1 MIGYIIRRL
10 VYSIILLFLVSIVG
24 FTVIQL
30 PPGDFLTIRI
40 QELRN
45 RGDLSAEIYAEQLR
59 MRYGLDKPFWMQYII
74 WITHFV
80 RGDFGW
86 SFYYEKPVSELIGER
101 LALTLVLSIVT
112 LIFTWALAIPI
123 GVYSATHQYSL
134 GDNLFTFLGFIGL
147 SIPGFLLGLLLMF
160 ISVFYFNQS
169 VGGLFSP
176 QYVNAPWTMAKIID
190 LFRHLW
196 IPVIIIGL
204 SGTAGL
210 IRIMRGNLLDI
221 LGQQYVL
228 TARAKGLME
237 SIVIWKHAVRVAINP
252 LISSLGMSLPGIIS
266 GESLVSIVLNLP
278 TTGPLFLEA
287 LMRQDMFLAGSF
299 LMFLTMALVVGNFL
313 ADLALAWAD
322 PRIRYE
328 E

>member
-1 MIGYIIRRL
+1 MISYIIRRL
-10 VYSIILLFLVSIVG
+10 VYSILLLFLVSIVG

-86 SFYYEKPVSELIGER
+86 SFYYEKPVSELVGER
-101 LALTLVLSIVT
+101 LALTLVLSVVT

-123 GVYSATHQYSL
+123 GVYSATHQYSW
-134 GDNLFTFLGFIGL
+134 GDNIFTFLGFIGL
-147 SIPGFLLGLLLMF
+147 SVPGFLLGLLLMF

-176 QYVNAPWTMAKIID
+176 QYVNAPWTLGKVID

-228 TARAKGLME
+228 TARAKGLHE

-313 ADLALAWAD
+313 ADLGLAWAD

>member
-1 MIGYIIRRL
+1 MVTYIIRRI
-10 VYSIILLFLVSIVG
+10 VYSLILLFLVSIVG

-30 PPGDFLTIRI
+30 PPGDFLTMRI

-59 MRYGLDKPFWMQYII
+59 VRYGLDRPFWMQYII

-86 SFYYEKPVSELIGER
+86 SFYYEKPVSELVGER
-101 LALTLVLSIVT
+101 LALTIVISVVT

-123 GVYSATHQYSL
+123 GVYSATHQYSW
-134 GDNLFTFLGFIGL
+134 GDNFFTFLGFIGL
-147 SIPGFLLGLLLMF
+147 SIPGFLLGLILMF
-160 ISVFYFNQS
+160 ITVFYFNQS

-176 QYVNAPWTMAKIID
+176 EYVNAPWNFAKVID

-228 TARAKGLME
+228 TARAKGLRE
-237 SIVIWKHAVRVAINP
+237 AIVVWKHAVRVAINP

-287 LMRQDMFLAGSF
+287 LTRQDMFLAGSF
-299 LMFLTMALVVGNFL
+299 LMFLTIALIVGNFI

>member
-86 SFYYEKPVSELIGER
+86 SFYYEKPVSELVGER

-123 GVYSATHQYSL
+123 GVYSATHQYSW
-134 GDNLFTFLGFIGL
+134 GDNIFTFLGFIGL
-147 SIPGFLLGLLLMF
+147 SVPGFLLGLLLMF

-176 QYVNAPWTMAKIID
+176 QYVNAPWTLAKVID

-228 TARAKGLME
+228 TARAKGLRE

-287 LMRQDMFLAGSF
+287 LMRQDMFLAGVF
-299 LMFLTMALVVGNFL
+299 LCS
-313 ADLALAWAD
+313 
-322 PRIRYE
+322 
-328 E
+328 

>member
-1 MIGYIIRRL
+1 
-10 VYSIILLFLVSIVG
+10 
-24 FTVIQL
+24 
-30 PPGDFLTIRI
+30 
-40 QELRN
+40 
-45 RGDLSAEIYAEQLR
+45 
-59 MRYGLDKPFWMQYII
+59 YII
-74 WITHFV
+74 WITHFI

-86 SFYYEKPVSELIGER
+86 SFYYEKPVKELVGER
-101 LALTLVLSIVT
+101 LALTLVLSVVT

-123 GVYSATHQYSL
+123 GVYSATHQYSW

-176 QYVNAPWTMAKIID
+176 QYVNAPWTLGKVID

-313 ADLALAWAD
+313 ADLGLAWAD

>member
-1 MIGYIIRRL
+1 MISYIIRRL
-10 VYSIILLFLVSIVG
+10 VYSILLLFLVSIVG

-30 PPGDFLTIRI
+30 PPGDFLTVRI

-59 MRYGLDKPFWMQYII
+59 IRYGLDKPFWMQYVI

-86 SFYYEKPVSELIGER
+86 SFYYEKPVSELVGER

-123 GVYSATHQYSL
+123 GVYSATHQYSW

-147 SIPGFLLGLLLMF
+147 SVPGFLLGLLLMF

-176 QYVNAPWTMAKIID
+176 QYVNAPWTLAKVVD

-228 TARAKGLME
+228 TARAKGLRE

-299 LMFLTMALVVGNFL
+299 LMFLTIALVVGNFL
-313 ADLALAWAD
+313 ADLGLAWAD

>member
-1 MIGYIIRRL
+1 MISYIIRRL
-10 VYSIILLFLVSIVG
+10 VYSVFLLFLVSIVG

-86 SFYYEKPVSELIGER
+86 SFYYEKPVSELVGER
-101 LALTLVLSIVT
+101 LTLTLVLSVVT

-123 GVYSATHQYSL
+123 GVYSATHKYSW

-176 QYVNAPWTMAKIID
+176 QYVNAPWSLGKVID

-228 TARAKGLME
+228 TARAKGLHE

-299 LMFLTMALVVGNFL
+299 LMFLTIALVVGNFL
-313 ADLALAWAD
+313 ADLGLAWAD

>member
-1 MIGYIIRRL
+1 
-10 VYSIILLFLVSIVG
+10 
-24 FTVIQL
+24 
-30 PPGDFLTIRI
+30 
-40 QELRN
+40 
-45 RGDLSAEIYAEQLR
+45 
-59 MRYGLDKPFWMQYII
+59 
-74 WITHFV
+74 
-80 RGDFGW
+80 
-86 SFYYEKPVSELIGER
+86 
-101 LALTLVLSIVT
+101 
-112 LIFTWALAIPI
+112 
-123 GVYSATHQYSL
+123 
-134 GDNLFTFLGFIGL
+134 
-147 SIPGFLLGLLLMF
+147 MF

-176 QYVNAPWTMAKIID
+176 EYINAPWNFAKIID

-221 LGQQYVL
+221 LGQQYIL
-228 TARAKGLME
+228 TARAKGLKE

-287 LMRQDMFLAGSF
+287 LTRQDMFLAGSF
-299 LMFLTMALVVGNFL
+299 LMFLTTALVAGNFI

>member
-1 MIGYIIRRL
+1 MVGFIIRRI
-10 VYSIILLFLVSIVG
+10 VYSLFLLFLVSIVG

-30 PPGDFLTIRI
+30 PPGDFLTVRI

-59 MRYGLDKPFWMQYII
+59 ARYGLDKPFWMQYII

-86 SFYYEKPVSELIGER
+86 SFYYEKPVNELVGER
-101 LALTLVLSIVT
+101 IALTIVISVVT

-123 GVYSATHQYSL
+123 GVYSATHQYSW

-160 ISVFYFNQS
+160 ITVFYFNQS

-176 QYVNAPWTMAKIID
+176 EYVNAPWTFSKVID

-228 TARAKGLME
+228 TARAKGLKE
-237 SIVIWKHAVRVAINP
+237 SIVVWKHAVRVAINP

-287 LMRQDMFLAGSF
+287 LTRQDMFLAGSF
-299 LMFLTMALVVGNFL
+299 LMFLTTALVVGNFI

>member
-1 MIGYIIRRL
+1 MISYIIRRL
-10 VYSIILLFLVSIVG
+10 VYSIFLLFLVSIVG

-59 MRYGLDKPFWMQYII
+59 MRYGLDKPFWMQYMI

-86 SFYYEKPVSELIGER
+86 SFYYEKPVSELVGER

-123 GVYSATHQYSL
+123 GVYSATHQYSW
-134 GDNLFTFLGFIGL
+134 GDNIFTFLGFIGL

-176 QYVNAPWTMAKIID
+176 QYVNAPWTLGKVID

-228 TARAKGLME
+228 TARAKGLHE

-299 LMFLTMALVVGNFL
+299 LMFLTAALVVGNFL
-313 ADLALAWAD
+313 ADLGLAWAD

>member
-1 MIGYIIRRL
+1 MIGYIIRRV

-86 SFYYEKPVSELIGER
+86 SFYYEKPVSELVGER

-123 GVYSATHQYSL
+123 GVYSATHQYSW
-134 GDNLFTFLGFIGL
+134 GDNIFTFLGFIGL

-176 QYVNAPWTMAKIID
+176 QYVNAPWTLAKVID

-228 TARAKGLME
+228 TARAKGLKE

-287 LMRQDMFLAGSF
+287 LMRQDMFLGGSF

-313 ADLALAWAD
+313 ADLGLAWAD

>member
-1 MIGYIIRRL
+1 MVTYIIRRA
-10 VYSIILLFLVSIVG
+10 VYSVILLFLVSIVG

-30 PPGDFLTIRI
+30 PPGDFLTVRI

-59 MRYGLDKPFWMQYII
+59 MRYGLDKPFWMQYVI

-86 SFYYEKPVSELIGER
+86 SFYYEKPVSELVGER
-101 LALTLVLSIVT
+101 LALTIIISVVT

-123 GVYSATHQYSL
+123 GVYSATHQYSW
-134 GDNLFTFLGFIGL
+134 GDNIFTFLGFIGL
-147 SIPGFLLGLLLMF
+147 SIPGFLLGLILMF
-160 ISVFYFNQS
+160 VTVFYFNQS

-176 QYVNAPWTMAKIID
+176 EYVNAPWTFGKVID

-228 TARAKGLME
+228 TARAKGLKE
-237 SIVIWKHAVRVAINP
+237 SIVVWKHAVRVAINP

-299 LMFLTMALVVGNFL
+299 LMFLTVALVIGNFI

>member
-1 MIGYIIRRL
+1 MVAYIIRRI

-30 PPGDFLTIRI
+30 PPGDFLTVRI

-59 MRYGLDKPFWMQYII
+59 ARYGLDRPFLMQYII

-86 SFYYEKPVSELIGER
+86 SFYYEKPVSELVGER
-101 LALTLVLSIVT
+101 LALTIVISVVT

-123 GVYSATHQYSL
+123 GVYSATHQYSW
-134 GDNLFTFLGFIGL
+134 GDNVFTFLGFIGL
-147 SIPGFLLGLLLMF
+147 SIPGFLLGLILMF
-160 ISVFYFNQS
+160 ITVFYFNQS

-176 QYVNAPWTMAKIID
+176 EYVNAPWTFAKVVD

-228 TARAKGLME
+228 TARAKGLKE
-237 SIVIWKHAVRVAINP
+237 SIVVWKHAVRVAINP

-287 LMRQDMFLAGSF
+287 LTRQDMFLAGSF
-299 LMFLTMALVVGNFL
+299 LMFLTIALVVGNFI

>member
-86 SFYYEKPVSELIGER
+86 SFYYEKPVSELVGER

-123 GVYSATHQYSL
+123 GVYSATHQYSW
-134 GDNLFTFLGFIGL
+134 GDNIFTFLGFIGL
-147 SIPGFLLGLLLMF
+147 SVPGFLLGLLLMF

-176 QYVNAPWTMAKIID
+176 QYVNAPWTLAKVID

-228 TARAKGLME
+228 TARAKGLRE

-299 LMFLTMALVVGNFL
+299 LMFLTIALVVGNFL
-313 ADLALAWAD
+313 ADLGLAWAD

>member
-86 SFYYEKPVSELIGER
+86 SFYYEKPVSELVGER

-123 GVYSATHQYSL
+123 GVYSATHQYSW
-134 GDNLFTFLGFIGL
+134 GDNIFTFLGFIGL
-147 SIPGFLLGLLLMF
+147 SVPGFLLGLVLMF

-176 QYVNAPWTMAKIID
+176 QYVNAPWTLAKVID

-228 TARAKGLME
+228 TARAKGLRE

-287 LMRQDMFLAGSF
+287 LMRQDMFLAGVF
-299 LMFLTMALVVGNFL
+299 LCS
-313 ADLALAWAD
+313 
-322 PRIRYE
+322 
-328 E
+328 

>member
-1 MIGYIIRRL
+1 MISYIIRRL
-10 VYSIILLFLVSIVG
+10 VYSVFLLFLVSIVG

-86 SFYYEKPVSELIGER
+86 SFYYEKPVSELVGER
-101 LALTLVLSIVT
+101 LALTLVLSVVT

-123 GVYSATHQYSL
+123 GVYSATHKYSW

-147 SIPGFLLGLLLMF
+147 SVPGFLLGLLLMF

-176 QYVNAPWTMAKIID
+176 QYVNAPWSLGKVID

-228 TARAKGLME
+228 TARAKGLHE

-299 LMFLTMALVVGNFL
+299 LMFLTIALVVGNFL
-313 ADLALAWAD
+313 ADLGLAWAD

>member
-1 MIGYIIRRL
+1 MVAYIIRRI

-30 PPGDFLTIRI
+30 PPGDFLTVRI

-59 MRYGLDKPFWMQYII
+59 VRYGLDKPFWMQYII

-86 SFYYEKPVSELIGER
+86 SFYYEKPVSELVGER
-101 LALTLVLSIVT
+101 LALTIVISVVT

-123 GVYSATHQYSL
+123 GVYSATHQYSW
-134 GDNLFTFLGFIGL
+134 GDNFFTFLGFIGL
-147 SIPGFLLGLLLMF
+147 SIPGFLLGLILMF
-160 ISVFYFNQS
+160 ITVFYFNQS

-176 QYVNAPWTMAKIID
+176 EYVNAPWNFAKVID

-228 TARAKGLME
+228 TARAKGLRE
-237 SIVIWKHAVRVAINP
+237 SIVVWKHAVRVAINP

-287 LMRQDMFLAGSF
+287 LTRQDMFLAGSF
-299 LMFLTMALVVGNFL
+299 LMFLTIALIVGNFI

>member
-1 MIGYIIRRL
+1 MISYIIRRL
-10 VYSIILLFLVSIVG
+10 VYSVFLLFLVSIVG

-86 SFYYEKPVSELIGER
+86 SFYYEKPVSELVGER
-101 LALTLVLSIVT
+101 LALTLVLSVVT

-123 GVYSATHQYSL
+123 GVYSATHKYSW

-176 QYVNAPWTMAKIID
+176 QYVNAPWSLGKVID

-228 TARAKGLME
+228 TARAKGLHE

-299 LMFLTMALVVGNFL
+299 LMFLTIALVVGNFL
-313 ADLALAWAD
+313 ADLGLAWAD

>member
-1 MIGYIIRRL
+1 
-10 VYSIILLFLVSIVG
+10 VG
-24 FTVIQL
+24 FVVIQL
-30 PPGDFLTIRI
+30 PPGDFLTVRI

-59 MRYGLDKPFWMQYII
+59 ARYGLDKPIWMQYII
-74 WITHFV
+74 WITNFV
-80 RGDFGW
+80 KGDFGW

-101 LALTLVLSIVT
+101 LALTITISVIT

-123 GVYSATHQYSL
+123 GVYSATHQYSW
-134 GDNLFTFLGFIGL
+134 GDNIFTFLGFIGL
-147 SIPGFLLGLLLMF
+147 SVPSFLLGLLLMF

-176 QYVNAPWTMAKIID
+176 EYINAPWNFAKIID

-221 LGQQYVL
+221 LGQQYIL
-228 TARAKGLME
+228 TARAKGLKE

-287 LMRQDMFLAGSF
+287 LTRQDMFLAGSF
-299 LMFLTMALVVGNFL
+299 LMFLTTALVAGNFI

>member
-1 MIGYIIRRL
+1 MANYIIRRII
-10 VYSIILLFLVSIVG
+10 YSIFLLFLVSIVG
-24 FTVIQL
+24 FIVIQL

-59 MRYGLDKPFWMQYII
+59 ARYGLDKPVWMQYII
-74 WITHFV
+74 WITNFV
-80 RGDFGW
+80 KGDFGW

-101 LALTLVLSIVT
+101 LALTITISVVT

-123 GVYSATHQYSL
+123 GVYSATHQYSW
-134 GDNLFTFLGFIGL
+134 GDNIFTFLGFIGL
-147 SIPGFLLGLLLMF
+147 SVPSFLLGLLLMF

-176 QYVNAPWTMAKIID
+176 EYINAPWNFAKIID

-228 TARAKGLME
+228 TARAKGLKE
-237 SIVIWKHAVRVAINP
+237 SVVIWKHAVRVAINP

-278 TTGPLFLEA
+278 TTGPLFLDA
-287 LMRQDMFLAGSF
+287 LRRQDMFLAGSF
-299 LMFLTMALVVGNFL
+299 LMFLTIALVVGNFI
-313 ADLALAWAD
+313 ADLALVWVD

>member
-10 VYSIILLFLVSIVG
+10 VYSVILLFLVSIVG

-59 MRYGLDKPFWMQYII
+59 MRYGLDKPFWMQYVI

-123 GVYSATHQYSL
+123 GVYSATHQYSW

-160 ISVFYFNQS
+160 VSVFYFNQS

-176 QYVNAPWTMAKIID
+176 QYVNAPWTMAKVID

>member
-1 MIGYIIRRL
+1 MLNYIIRRII
-10 VYSIILLFLVSIVG
+10 YSIFLLFLVSIVG
-24 FTVIQL
+24 FVVIQL
-30 PPGDFLTIRI
+30 PPGDFLTVRI

-59 MRYGLDKPFWMQYII
+59 ARYGLDKPIWMQYII
-74 WITHFV
+74 WITNFV
-80 RGDFGW
+80 KGDFGW

-101 LALTLVLSIVT
+101 LALTITISVIT

-123 GVYSATHQYSL
+123 GVYSATHQYSW
-134 GDNLFTFLGFIGL
+134 GDNIFTFLGFIGL
-147 SIPGFLLGLLLMF
+147 SVPSFLLALLLMF

-176 QYVNAPWTMAKIID
+176 EYINAPWNFAKIID

-221 LGQQYVL
+221 LGQQYIL
-228 TARAKGLME
+228 TARAKGLKE

-287 LMRQDMFLAGSF
+287 LTRQDMFLAGSF
-299 LMFLTMALVVGNFL
+299 LMFLTTALVAGNFI

>member
-1 MIGYIIRRL
+1 MLNYIIRRII
-10 VYSIILLFLVSIVG
+10 YSIFLLFLVSIVG
-24 FTVIQL
+24 FVVIQL
-30 PPGDFLTIRI
+30 PPGDFLTVRI

-59 MRYGLDKPFWMQYII
+59 ARYGLDKPIWMQYII
-74 WITHFV
+74 WITNFV
-80 RGDFGW
+80 KGDFGW

-101 LALTLVLSIVT
+101 LALTITISVIT

-123 GVYSATHQYSL
+123 GVYSATHQYSW
-134 GDNLFTFLGFIGL
+134 GDNIFTFLGFIGL
-147 SIPGFLLGLLLMF
+147 SVPSFLLGLLLMF

-176 QYVNAPWTMAKIID
+176 EYINAPWNFAKIID

-221 LGQQYVL
+221 LGQQYIL
-228 TARAKGLME
+228 TARAKGLKE

-287 LMRQDMFLAGSF
+287 LTRQDMFLAGSF
-299 LMFLTMALVVGNFL
+299 LMFLTTALVAGNFI